1 VLCSGCPHIA
11 LTKTLEDNVFSWPE
25 SGGKKTEVQG
35 STEKEKQREQ
45 SSDRAE
51 EKGEV
56 KRQEEENAMEGV
68 EKRSSSFFLVAHSV
82 RTGAR

>member
-1 VLCSGCPHIA
+1 LECSA
-11 LTKTLEDNVFSWPE
+11 LVTLTKTLEDNVFSWPE
-25 SGGKKTEVQG
+25 SGGKEIEVQG

-51 EKGEV
+51 EEGEV
-56 KRQEEENAMEGV
+56 EGQEGENAMEGM
-68 EKRSSSFFLVAHSV
+68 EEGSSSFFLVAHSV